1 MITADDLLKKV
12 MESKGIIKNI
22 IKSKIFACD
31 DVRRSWVSR
40 YYGGATGLCNEIIQ
54 NIILK
59 LLLRLN
65 SIEPDELMKVIYTEL
80 KHQIWVNLYCI
91 RHELCESEFGIK
103 FSSFIDSIP
112 DIEYEEVEDNR
123 PKVELNIETAP
134 ITESE
139 RSVLKYSFFDDMDYD
154 AICAKLNM
162 KRGTVMHYKNTAID
176 KLRADY
182 YTRYARQ

>member
-1 MITADDLLKKV
+1 MITSDDLLSKV
-12 MESKGIIKNI
+12 MESKNIIKNI
-22 IKSKIFACD
+22 IKSKIFSSD
-31 DVRRSWVSR
+31 DARRAWVSR

-59 LLLRLN
+59 LMLRLE
-65 SIEPDELMKVIYTEL
+65 SIEPDELTKVIYTEL

-103 FSSFIDSIP
+103 FSSVIENFPDEVYDEID
-112 DIEYEEVEDNR
+112 DNR
-123 PKVELNIETAP
+123 PKVELNIEKAP

-139 RSVLKYSFFDDMDYD
+139 RKILKYSFFEDMDYD
-154 AICAKLNM
+154 SICSKLNM
-162 KRGTVMHYKNTAID
+162 KRGTVIHYKNTAID

-182 YTRYARQ
+182 YTRYACK